1 VKIRWMIACAVAA
14 VLTAAALLALRSPGG
29 PPNVLLVTIDTLRA
43 DHLHCYGQP
52 LPTSPNIDAF
62 AARSVVFERAIAASG
77 YTGPAHSSIMT
88 ARYPR
93 RHSFAT
99 NAASIA
105 WHTAPLVALH
115 LHLRKSAVS
124 HGSDN
129 DPICK

>member
-77 YTGPAHSSIMT
+77 YTGPSHSSIMT

-93 RHSFAT
+93 RHSMGFS
-99 NAASIA
+99 NG
-105 WHTAPLVALH
+105 LLAL
-115 LHLRKSAVS
+115 A
-124 HGSDN
+124 GA
-129 DPICK
+129 